1 MCLEAPSCPEQP
13 EPWSAACQFLDHIAA
28 PDAPGIQLLA
38 YSPAAEALG
47 LEVDS
52 RAEELGL
59 EVDSRAE
66 ELGLEVDSRA
76 EELGLEVDNRA
87 EALGLEV
94 DSPVAAGRPSCF
106 LFLFLSQSG
115 SAQLFCDQRRT
126 LHSTPRLSKHP
137 QGTCSMMIST

>member
-38 YSPAAEALG
+38 YSPAAEA
-47 LEVDS
+47 
-52 RAEELGL
+52 LGL

>member
-52 RAEELGL
+52 RAE
-59 EVDSRAE
+59 A
-66 ELGLEVDSRA
+66 LGLEVDSRA